1 MADESYS
8 IKILKAKYR
17 KDVLT
22 WNHADVQCSECP
34 EEDPLVETEPN
45 PYNRCYCLR
54 IFTSLGKTVLVT
66 GTDKNGVSQQI
77 VAKVEKMN
85 MDNQETTMSLTTED
99 LVSVGTAA
107 RNVVDLNKKNGW
119 LYNVSIYPAM
129 HKFAMLSVD
138 GKVKK
143 KSKSSIWVEINPL
156 ERVVKVDNDKVTS
169 ENANKFLEKVVG
181 EKSKAVLQ
189 TNRGNID
196 GRIIGLRQTNGKW
209 DLKFKG
215 GQMMFPGLNFDTSK
229 VFGIFFYPGYFFYAG
244 DPIKI
249 W

>member
-17 KDVLT
+17 KGVST

-85 MDNQETTMSLTTED
+85 MDNQ
-99 LVSVGTAA
+99 
-107 RNVVDLNKKNGW
+107 
-119 LYNVSIYPAM
+119 
-129 HKFAMLSVD
+129 
-138 GKVKK
+138 
-143 KSKSSIWVEINPL
+143 
-156 ERVVKVDNDKVTS
+156 
-169 ENANKFLEKVVG
+169 
-181 EKSKAVLQ
+181 
-189 TNRGNID
+189 
-196 GRIIGLRQTNGKW
+196 
-209 DLKFKG
+209 
-215 GQMMFPGLNFDTSK
+215 
-229 VFGIFFYPGYFFYAG
+229 
-244 DPIKI
+244 
-249 W
+249 